1 MKISKVKGE
10 NMIHD
15 LKNKYL
21 FGLIFAMII
30 LSFGIPGVKGAL
42 VLDNVQFDPPI
53 VSSGDTVDI
62 IVQFH
67 DVVKFEDESRIN
79 DEDYKFVVELTSDD
93 ILTEQFISFQ
103 DSEGDDL
110 FGSVFSGQSY
120 NKKFRIKVNQNAPAG
135 DYEFKLTGQ
144 WYYKGVAEKESQY
157 VRFRMNVKREGI
169 NLGIANVVSSPDRIR
184 SGDKDIMI
192 SAELFNVGE
201 KTAKNVNIILHY
213 PEGISAAYTNNN
225 QLNIGIVESMDRK
238 QVNFYLDTSNN
249 LKEGVYEI
257 AYTLI
262 YQDVD
267 SNEYKKTDVF
277 PIVIKKRPYIK
288 VVSVENEGLAGE
300 TANVKVILE
309 NIGEETADSVDVRI
323 IKQSSQPFEMDVR
336 SAYVGQM
343 KSGEQATAIFK
354 IDINRDAEIK
364 EHRLNVAIRA
374 KGDLEEGDSNIYSY
388 SDSISLD
395 VVGSKANNYP
405 IYAGIFAV
413 LVIIST
419 MIYYSKKKK

>member
-1 MKISKVKGE
+1 
-10 NMIHD
+10 MIHD